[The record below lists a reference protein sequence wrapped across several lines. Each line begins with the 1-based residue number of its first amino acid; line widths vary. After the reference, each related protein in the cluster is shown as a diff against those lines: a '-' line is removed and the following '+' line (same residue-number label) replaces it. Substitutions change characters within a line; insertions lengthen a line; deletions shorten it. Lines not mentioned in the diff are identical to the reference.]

1 MMSFHPSL
9 TAKQIELIQ
18 RSHLFFVASAHPQM
32 EHSPKGEGPVNV
44 SPKGGCALHVVDPNT
59 VAYLDYPGS
68 GNETAH
74 HIEAGGPVTVMVMSM
89 EPDDAAIVRL
99 YGKGR
104 IEPPETE
111 LAKKV
116 LGTPAEHLANKPRQ
130 VFVISIEKTQT
141 SCGYGVPVYTF
152 DGERTKEQRGRT
164 YRD

>member
-1 MMSFHPSL
+1 MSFHPSL
-9 TAKQIELIQ
+9 TDKQIALIE

-32 EHSPKGEGPVNV
+32 ENSPKGEGPVNL
-44 SPKGGCALHVVDPNT
+44 SPKGGCALHIIDPNT

-74 HIEAGGPVTVMVMSM
+74 HIQAGGPVTVMVMSM
-89 EPDDAAIVRL
+89 DSENAAIVRL

-104 IEPPETE
+104 LEPPDSE

-116 LGTPAEHLANKPRQ
+116 HDAPAENLANNPRQ
-130 VFVISIEKTQT
+130 VFVVSVETTQT

-152 DGERTKEQRGRT
+152 EGERTREQRGRAF
-164 YRD
+164 RD